1 MQRLREQA
9 LDLFEIEL
17 DTPKLHQLQHYVDL
31 MLGWEANLTA
41 ITEPEAI
48 AVKHLL
54 DSMSL
59 LYHIDFLPGSQVA
72 DVGTGAGFP
81 GLVLKILRP
90 DLSLTLIES
99 VGKKTAFLSHVV
111 ETLKLERVQVVTARA
126 EDVGQDLA
134 HRERYDYVVARAV
147 AYLPT
152 LAEYLLPLCKVG
164 GRAIAMKGGSALNE
178 VADASAAIEVLGGKF
193 STLHSVALPTIEE
206 PHILVVLDKVKL
218 TPTAFPRRA
227 GLPSKRPIEPE
238 A

>member
-17 DTPKLHQLQHYVDL
+17 DSHQLRQLQHFVEL
-31 MLGWEANLTA
+31 MLNWEANLTA

-59 LYHIDFLPGSQVA
+59 LYYIDFLPGSHVA

-81 GLVLKILRP
+81 GLILKILRP
-90 DLSLTLIES
+90 DLLITLIES
-99 VGKKTAFLSHVV
+99 VGKKTAFLNHATQ
-111 ETLKLERVQVVTARA
+111 ELGLDNVQVITSRA
-126 EDVGQDLA
+126 EDVGQDPT
-134 HRERYDYVVARAV
+134 HREAYDYVVARAV

-164 GRAIAMKGGSALNE
+164 GKTIAMKGGSALNE
-178 VADASAAIEVLGGKF
+178 VADASAAIEVLGGRF
-193 STLHSVALPTIEE
+193 STMHSVALPNIEA
-206 PHILVVLDKVKL
+206 PHILVVLDKTRP
-218 TPTAFPRRA
+218 TPSAFPRRVGVPA
-227 GLPSKRPIEPE
+227 KRPIEPE

>member
-17 DTPKLHQLQHYVDL
+17 DTHKLGQLQHFVNL
-31 MLGWEANLTA
+31 MLGWDANLTA

-59 LYHIDFLPGSQVA
+59 LYHIDFLPGSHVA

-81 GLVLKILRP
+81 GMVLKILRP

-111 ETLKLERVQVVTARA
+111 QELNLNNVLVITGRA
-126 EDVGQDLA
+126 EDIGQDQNL
-134 HRERYDYVVARAV
+134 RETYDYVVARAV

-152 LAEYLLPLCKVG
+152 LAEYLLPLCKIG
-164 GRAIAMKGGSALNE
+164 GKAIAMKGGSALNE

-193 STLHSVALPTIEE
+193 STMHSVALPNIDE

-218 TPTAFPRRA
+218 TPSAFPRRA
-227 GLPSKRPIEPE
+227 GVPAKRPIEPE